1 MRSLEARK
9 VRIQKPMELKLA
21 PGLTCYVT
29 TQSLAE
35 ESKQLALKQ
44 QTREAGNTIAT
55 TREYVRTDKDDAD
68 PFDADEL
75 VKAYY

>member
-1 MRSLEARK
+1 MEACK

-29 TQSLAE
+29 TQPLAE

-44 QTREAGNTIAT
+44 QTREGGKYHSHNEGI
-55 TREYVRTDKDDAD
+55 RPNR
-68 PFDADEL
+68 
-75 VKAYY
+75 